1 MNNQHV
7 VYVFNAKCTSVR
19 GVPVKSIIDLD
30 VNRCK

>member
-7 VYVFNAKCTSVR
+7 VYVKCTSVR

-30 VNRCK
+30 VNRRK